1 MPRESLQ
8 TLYEHE
14 LTDLYSAEQ
23 QILEA
28 LPKMIAAASHPELK
42 RALTEHQA
50 ITEKQ
55 VDRLNQIWSELGK
68 RPENEKCKGMEG
80 LLKEGDKQLE
90 ERKDSDV
97 LDAAIIGAA
106 QRVEHYEIAGYGT
119 MRTYARLLGFNDQ
132 ADLLQQTLDE
142 EGETD
147 KLLTQLAESS
157 INLEAVSQDEEEE

>member
-14 LTDLYSAEQ
+14 LKDLYSAEK

-28 LPKMIAAASHPELK
+28 LPKMIKAASNPDLK
-42 RALTEHQA
+42 AALTEHHK

-55 VDRLNQIWSELGK
+55 VERLDQIYQELGK
-68 RPENEKCKGMEG
+68 RPENEKCVGMEG

-119 MRTYARLLGFNDQ
+119 ARTYANMLGLADQ
-132 ADLLQQTLDE
+132 AELLQVTLDE
-142 EGETD
+142 EGEADHRLTD
-147 KLLTQLAESS
+147 LAEEC
-157 INLEAVSQDEEEE
+157 INVDALKT

>member
-1 MPRESLQ
+1 MARESLE

-14 LTDLYSAEQ
+14 LNDLYSAEK

-28 LPKMIAAASHPELK
+28 LPKMINAASHPELK
-42 RALTEHQA
+42 NALTEHQK

-55 VDRLNQIWSELGK
+55 VDRLNQIFQELGK

-119 MRTYARLLGFNDQ
+119 ARTYANMLGLADQ
-132 ADLLQQTLDE
+132 AELLQVTLDE
-142 EGETD
+142 EGEADHRLTD
-147 KLLTQLAESS
+147 LAEEC
-157 INLEAVSQDEEEE
+157 INVDAMKV